1 MVDLRLEPR
10 QGASCI
16 VPYGPF
22 MHHARHAA
30 LVHPVLLDTD
40 ALQLPVR
47 FDVIAVEQGS
57 GIFRPQVPATQGEIG
72 GRFAGSGLLHDL
84 RDAIIVHGD
93 HAEGRGFLGRD
104 AHQTGHRPS
113 RLLVGLHQV
122 A

>member
-1 MVDLRLEPR
+1 
-10 QGASCI
+10 
-16 VPYGPF
+16 

-84 RDAIIVHGD
+84 RDATSCMATMPKDEASSG
-93 HAEGRGFLGRD
+93 GR
-104 AHQTGHRPS
+104 ASNRPPAA